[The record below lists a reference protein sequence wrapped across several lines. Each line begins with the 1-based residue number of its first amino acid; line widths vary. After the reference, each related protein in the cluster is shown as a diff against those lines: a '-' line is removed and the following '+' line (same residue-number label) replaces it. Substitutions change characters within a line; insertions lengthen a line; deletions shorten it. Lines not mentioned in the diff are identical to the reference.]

1 MSTEQPGTDVFE
13 EIDPD
18 PDAVL
23 AEFGVESPDELAAD
37 GGAHD
42 TIPDDRIDVD
52 DTTAAE
58 LFADLEA
65 QATETRAAELENR
78 DSDGST
84 DSTDAPADQI
94 DGASPSEFEEFEAAV
109 VAEPTVAGR
118 EDEGLVES
126 TAAELNAVA
135 ERVVG
140 SDETAAADETEAPL
154 ESGVILEAEAPTG
167 SEEPAAAADGDGG
180 PVPESRSAAGTDTR
194 DTARSDDSASDRS
207 LSFSHGTADELELVG
222 PDPTTTRIDTDAFG
236 RAGADGD

>member
-23 AEFGVESPDELAAD
+23 AEFGVESPDELAAE

-42 TIPDDRIDVD
+42 TVPDDRIDVD

-65 QATETRAAELENR
+65 QATETRAAELEDR
-78 DSDGST
+78 DSDGSTDST

-109 VAEPTVAGR
+109 VAGR

-167 SEEPAAAADGDGG
+167 SEEPAAADEGDGE
-180 PVPESRSAAGTDTR
+180 PVPEARSAAGTDTR

-207 LSFSHGTADELELVG
+207 LTVSHATADELELVG

-236 RAGADGD
+236 RAGADGN